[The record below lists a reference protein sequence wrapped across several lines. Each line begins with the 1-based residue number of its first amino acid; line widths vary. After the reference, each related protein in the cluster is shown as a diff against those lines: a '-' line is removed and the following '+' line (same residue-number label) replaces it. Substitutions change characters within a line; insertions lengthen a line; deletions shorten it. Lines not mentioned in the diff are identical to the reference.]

1 MANLDL
7 TKYGIQGT
15 VEILHNP
22 SYEVLFAEE
31 TKAGLE
37 GYEKGQVTELGAVNV
52 MTGIYTGRSPK
63 DKFLV
68 KDATSENTVW
78 WTSEEYKNDN
88 KPVTTEAW
96 NVLKELA
103 AKELSNKKQLKNL
116 NHSNLTSSF
125 TTLLRLKLKTTKNL
139 A

>member
-1 MANLDL
+1 M
-7 TKYGIQGT
+7 
-15 VEILHNP
+15 
-22 SYEVLFAEE
+22 
-31 TKAGLE
+31 
-37 GYEKGQVTELGAVNV
+37 
-52 MTGIYTGRSPK
+52 
-63 DKFLV
+63 V

-103 AKELSNKKQLKNL
+103 AKELSNKKLYVVDGFCGANEGTRLKVRFIMEVAL